1 VRVVRAA
8 GQPVQLKEK
17 LGMNKPTKNLLI
29 FFVAT
34 FIWTWACY
42 APLVISGN
50 SPYQMPWMILLI
62 LGGAGPSIV
71 GVALV
76 LLTCDKAQRRE
87 YWQRCFSPRRIGLR
101 WWLVIFLLFPVIFAA
116 GIAIDLLLGGS
127 FPGMKQLTDL
137 MASPMMWPLAAFI
150 SFMSGPWSEEF
161 GWRGYALEPITRRF
175 GTIWGTV
182 ALGLLWGVWHLP
194 LYFMPATWHGQMGF
208 QLAGFW
214 TFMALS
220 VGMSF
225 IMTWVY
231 QNTDRSILSGMLIH
245 FASNFSAQ
253 LIAPSADRLE
263 VLRVLL
269 LLGVGIAGIVWQ
281 GRKSSA

>member
-1 VRVVRAA
+1 
-8 GQPVQLKEK
+8 
-17 LGMNKPTKNLLI
+17 MNKQTKNLII

-42 APLVISGN
+42 TPIVISGN

-71 GVALV
+71 GVAMV
-76 LLTCDKAQRRE
+76 LLTFDKAQRHE
-87 YWQRCFSPRRIGLR
+87 YWQRCFSPRRISLL
-101 WWLVIFLLFPVIFAA
+101 WWLVIFLIFPVIFST
-116 GIAIDLLLGGS
+116 GIAIDQLLGGS
-127 FPGMKQLTDL
+127 LPRMKQLTDL
-137 MASPMMWPLAAFI
+137 MASPLMWPLAAFI

-161 GWRGYALEPITRRF
+161 GWRGYALEPITSSY
-175 GTIWGTV
+175 GTIRGTV

-231 QNTDRSILSGMLIH
+231 QNTNRSILSGLLIH
-245 FASNFSAQ
+245 FTSNFSAQ
-253 LIAPSADRLE
+253 LIAPSSDRLE

-269 LLGVGIAGIVWQ
+269 ILGVGIVGIVW
-281 GRKSSA
+281 GSRKTKTNAQQSIPAG

>member
-1 VRVVRAA
+1 
-8 GQPVQLKEK
+8 
-17 LGMNKPTKNLLI
+17 MNKQTKNLII

-42 APLVISGN
+42 TPIVISGN

-71 GVALV
+71 GVAMV
-76 LLTCDKAQRRE
+76 LLTFDKAQRHE
-87 YWQRCFSPRRIGLR
+87 YWQRCFSPRRISLL
-101 WWLVIFLLFPVIFAA
+101 WWLVIFLIFPVIFST
-116 GIAIDLLLGGS
+116 GITIDQLLGGS
-127 FPGMKQLTDL
+127 LPGMKQLTDL
-137 MASPMMWPLAAFI
+137 MASPLMWPLAAFI

-161 GWRGYALEPITRRF
+161 GWRGYALEPITSSY
-175 GTIWGTV
+175 GTIRGTV

-231 QNTDRSILSGMLIH
+231 QNTNRSILSGLLIH
-245 FASNFSAQ
+245 FTSNFSAQ
-253 LIAPSADRLE
+253 LIAPSSDRLE

-269 LLGVGIAGIVWQ
+269 ILGVGIVGIVW
-281 GRKSSA
+281 GSRKTKTNAQQSIPAG